1 VCVVS
6 NFQQIGIR
14 AQLIDPGEMANSTF
28 PFQFAH
34 HCKDNF
40 DNWCIRMK
48 ALLGS
53 QDTWETVE
61 KGYSEPSNEAPLNLN
76 QSEALQ
82 KLRKNDQQAL
92 TLIY

>member
-1 VCVVS
+1 
-6 NFQQIGIR
+6 
-14 AQLIDPGEMANSTF
+14 
-28 PFQFAH
+28 
-34 HCKDNF
+34 
-40 DNWCIRMK
+40 MK